1 MNLLIVN
8 GRVVNPSSGTD
19 AVLDIRVEDGRFAA
33 VAPRLASGT
42 LPMIDAT
49 GLVVV
54 PGLIDMHVHL
64 REPGQDH
71 KETIA
76 TGTRAAARGGFT
88 SVCVMPNTDPVND
101 DRRITELIAERAA
114 KTAVVRVFPIAAM
127 TRGLRGAELTDMAGL
142 RAAGAIAFSDDGKCV
157 QDTSVMRHAVTT
169 ASALGALIIDHAEE
183 EALSRGGV
191 MHAGPTAARLGL
203 AGIPAAA
210 EETMVARDILLS
222 ERLGA
227 ALHLCHL
234 STAGGARLVRE
245 AKRRGVPVTAEAT
258 PHHLL
263 LTDEHLAGRDANFK
277 MNPPLRSAADVSA
290 LVEAVGDGTIDVF
303 ATDHAPHTA
312 EEKAVGIET
321 APFGIVGL
329 ETAVPLLLDRIV
341 RPGVISLARFVEM
354 FSTTPARLLGLSGK
368 GRITPGADA
377 DLTLLDLRRRVV
389 VDAREFASKGRNT
402 PFGGWA
408 LQGVPAMTIV
418 AGRVV
423 YPFPR

>member
-1 MNLLIVN
+1 M
-8 GRVVNPSSGTD
+8 
-19 AVLDIRVEDGRFAA
+19 
-33 VAPRLASGT
+33 
-42 LPMIDAT
+42 
-49 GLVVV
+49 
-54 PGLIDMHVHL
+54 
-64 REPGQDH
+64 
-71 KETIA
+71 
-76 TGTRAAARGGFT
+76 
-88 SVCVMPNTDPVND
+88 
-101 DRRITELIAERAA
+101 RR
-114 KTAVVRVFPIAAM
+114 
-127 TRGLRGAELTDMAGL
+127 
-142 RAAGAIAFSDDGKCV
+142 
-157 QDTSVMRHAVTT
+157 AVTT
-169 ASALGALIIDHAEE
+169 ASALGALILDHAEE

-263 LTDEHLAGRDANFK
+263 LTDEHLAGLDANFK

-312 EEKAVGIET
+312 EEKSVGIEK

-368 GRITPGADA
+368 GRIAPGADA
-377 DLTLLDLRRRVV
+377 DLTLLDLRRRIV